1 MEAAGRSEERAKYVL
16 LPRFSPVL
24 SFLPQLF
31 QVENDSRVRHNLCD
45 LISQVS
51 SLEPEWPALFPFVLS
66 ACSQDS
72 EVRVE
77 GLYLLGDLSETN
89 ESVGFRVV
97 LERSW

>member
-1 MEAAGRSEERAKYVL
+1 M
-16 LPRFSPVL
+16 

-97 LERSW
+97 LERSWLRITSQRSFPF

>member
-1 MEAAGRSEERAKYVL
+1 M
-16 LPRFSPVL
+16 

-77 GLYLLGDLSETN
+77 GLYLLGELSETN
-89 ESVGFRVV
+89 ESVGFRVG